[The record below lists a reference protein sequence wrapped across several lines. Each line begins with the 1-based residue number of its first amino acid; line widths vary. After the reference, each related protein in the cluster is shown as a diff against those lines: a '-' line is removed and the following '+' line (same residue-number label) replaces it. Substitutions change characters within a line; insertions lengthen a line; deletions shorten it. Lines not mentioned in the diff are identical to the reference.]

1 MRFMAIQ
8 WEGQHIANGPVLPP
22 TNDQITRMVSFHEE
36 QVKARV
42 LLQAEGLH
50 PSSKGAR
57 VRFSG
62 KKRTVTDGPF
72 TETKELVAGFWI
84 IEAKSMEEA
93 IEWVKRIPNVWQE
106 DTEIEVRQVADAE
119 DLGEAMTPELEAQI
133 ARLHSE
139 APLGHRQPE
148 HQS

>member
-8 WEGQHIANGPVLPP
+8 WEDQHIANGPVLPP
-22 TNDQITRMVSFHEE
+22 TNEQITEMVSFHEE
-36 QVKARV
+36 QVKTRV

-50 PSSKGAR
+50 PSAKGAR

-106 DTEIEVRQVADAE
+106 DREIEVRQVAEAE
-119 DLGEAMTPELEAQI
+119 DVGETMTPELEERI
-133 ARLHSE
+133 ARMHSE
-139 APLGHRQPE
+139 APSGHR
-148 HQS
+148 S

>member
-42 LLQAEGLH
+42 LLQAEGLL

-62 KKRTVTDGPF
+62 EKRTVTDGPF
-72 TETKELVAGFWI
+72 TETKELVAGFWL
-84 IEAKSMEEA
+84 IEAKSMEDA
-93 IEWVKRIPNVWQE
+93 IEWVKRIPNVWPE
-106 DTEIEVRQVADAE
+106 DREIEVRQVAEAE
-119 DLGEAMTPELEAQI
+119 DVAEAMTPELEAQI

-139 APLGHRQPE
+139 APLGH
-148 HQS
+148 

>member
-22 TNDQITRMVSFHEE
+22 TNDQITKMVSFHEE

-93 IEWVKRIPNVWQE
+93 IEWVKRIPNVWEE
-106 DTEIEVRQVADAE
+106 DREIEIRQVAEAE
-119 DLGEAMTPELEAQI
+119 DVGEAMTPDLEARI
-133 ARLHSE
+133 ATLHSE

>member
-8 WEGQHIANGPVLPP
+8 WEEQHIATPMLPP
-22 TNDQITRMVSFHEE
+22 TTDQITKMVSFHEE
-36 QVKARV
+36 QVNAGV
-42 LLQAEGLH
+42 LVQAEGLH

-62 KKRTVTDGPF
+62 KNRAVTDGPF

-93 IEWVKRIPNVWQE
+93 IEWVKRIPNVWEE
-106 DTEIEVRQVADAE
+106 DREIENRQVAEAE
-119 DLGEAMTPELEAQI
+119 DVGEAMARDLEAQI

>member
-22 TNDQITRMVSFHEE
+22 TNDQITRMVNFHEE
-36 QVKARV
+36 HVKARV

-84 IEAKSMEEA
+84 IEAKSMEDA
-93 IEWVKRIPNVWQE
+93 IEWVKRMPNVWRE
-106 DTEIEVRQVADAE
+106 DTEIEVRQVAEAE
-119 DLGEAMTPELEAQI
+119 DVGEAMTPELEAQM

-139 APLGHRQPE
+139 APLGHRRPE

>member
-22 TNDQITRMVSFHEE
+22 TSDQITRMVSFHEE

-62 KKRTVTDGPF
+62 KQRTVTDGPF

>member
-1 MRFMAIQ
+1 MRFMAIHLFTKAG
-8 WEGQHIANGPVLPP
+8 EAGPMP
-22 TNDQITRMVSFHEE
+22 TTEQMQAGGNFHEE

-72 TETKELVAGFWI
+72 TEAKELIGGFWI

-93 IEWVKRIPNVWQE
+93 IEWVKRIPNVWRE

-119 DLGEAMTPELEAQI
+119 DAGEAMTPELEAQI

-139 APLGHRQPE
+139 APLGRRQPE

>member
-8 WEGQHIANGPVLPP
+8 WEGQHVANGPVLPP
-22 TNDQITRMVSFHEE
+22 TTDQITKMVSFHEE

-84 IEAKSMEEA
+84 IEAKSLEEA
-93 IEWVKRIPNVWQE
+93 IEWVKRIPNVWRE
-106 DTEIEVRQVADAE
+106 DTEIEVRQVAEAE
-119 DLGEAMTPELEAQI
+119 DAGEAMTPELEAQI
-133 ARLHSE
+133 ARLHSQS
-139 APLGHRQPE
+139 PLGH
-148 HQS
+148 

>member
-22 TNDQITRMVSFHEE
+22 TNDQITRMVNFHEE

-93 IEWVKRIPNVWQE
+93 IEWVKRIPNVWRE

-119 DLGEAMTPELEAQI
+119 DAGEAMTPELEAQI

-139 APLGHRQPE
+139 APLGRRQPE